1 MRILSDPASVCH
13 LSWWSD
19 HRWASCHYC
28 FIQIAAFREEETSPS
43 HHVIISTA
51 SIGLSRA
58 IFPHRVTWE
67 TGTAVKSAPVPWT
80 QFCSVLILFLYKRLL
95 VQPSPQSSRCYTL
108 KQPFSW
114 HEKNHKQQPDV
125 SLALEELCRDWK
137 YPFMQFMPRNQ
148 TKLTA
153 LCNCATFELTEI
165 FSTCSLQFI
174 IPKKTKQKKLCSLSH
189 WSLFYSPNIR
199 KHLYKTLFGCN
210 QIVTKS
216 YVNINFIWYKSVSID
231 LFILSLFYHLWN
243 NVLCCYRSFEFI
255 NF

>member
-95 VQPSPQSSRCYTL
+95 VQPSPQSSRCYTF

-174 IPKKTKQKKLCSLSH
+174 IPKKPKNNCVLYHIDHCFIVQTLGNIFTKPCLGAIRLSQNLMLI
-189 WSLFYSPNIR
+189 SISYDTNLFP
-199 KHLYKTLFGCN
+199 
-210 QIVTKS
+210 
-216 YVNINFIWYKSVSID
+216 
-231 LFILSLFYHLWN
+231 
-243 NVLCCYRSFEFI
+243 
-255 NF
+255 

>member
-19 HRWASCHYC
+19 HRWVSCHYC

-174 IPKKTKQKKLCSLSH
+174 IPTKKKLCSLSH

>member
-19 HRWASCHYC
+19 LRWASCHYC

-174 IPKKTKQKKLCSLSH
+174 IPKKKKLCSLSH

>member
-174 IPKKTKQKKLCSLSH
+174 IPKNKQTV
-189 WSLFYSPNIR
+189 FFI
-199 KHLYKTLFGCN
+199 TLI
-210 QIVTKS
+210 IV
-216 YVNINFIWYKSVSID
+216 
-231 LFILSLFYHLWN
+231 L
-243 NVLCCYRSFEFI
+243 
-255 NF
+255 

>member
-19 HRWASCHYC
+19 HRWVSCHYC

-174 IPKKTKQKKLCSLSH
+174 IPKKKKLCSLSH

-231 LFILSLFYHLWN
+231 LFILFLFYHLWN

>member
-19 HRWASCHYC
+19 HRWVSCHYC

-95 VQPSPQSSRCYTL
+95 VRPSPQSSRCYTL

-174 IPKKTKQKKLCSLSH
+174 IPKKTKKKQLCSLSH